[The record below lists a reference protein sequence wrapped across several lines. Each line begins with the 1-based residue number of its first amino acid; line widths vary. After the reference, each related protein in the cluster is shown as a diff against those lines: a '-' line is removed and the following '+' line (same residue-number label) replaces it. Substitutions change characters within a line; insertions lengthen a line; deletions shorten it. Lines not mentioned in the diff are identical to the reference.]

1 MCGLLCVLLRGPV
14 VVVVVVGDRTVSSSS
29 RVVGVVAQGRRVVV
43 EGKGWRG
50 RKREEMGR
58 LMV

>member
-14 VVVVVVGDRTVSSSS
+14 VVVVVGDRRVSSSS

-43 EGKGWRG
+43 EGKVWRG